1 MIKKMVEFFEIDL
14 WTDKLD
20 RFMNEFSST
29 NDVKF
34 DDLEVIAQQGVD
46 KRYAL
51 MYRNFG
57 GKQLNFP
64 EQGYY
69 QLKNVFRHLEGE

>member
-1 MIKKMVEFFEIDL
+1 MVEFFEIDL

-20 RFMNEFSST
+20 RFRNEFASM
-29 NDVKF
+29 NDVKL
-34 DDLEVIAQQGVD
+34 DDFEVIAQERLD
-46 KRYAL
+46 KRYVL

-69 QLKNVFRHLEGE
+69 QLKNVFRNLAGE